1 MARNAADGEVQV
13 DGDVAGLQ
21 SSAEFDEDAFGALIE
36 ALPERV
42 FGVPG
47 SQTTDFE
54 ALTLARAPHQAFVK
68 LREDHGALLE
78 VRDGHVCGEVFPQ
91 TVGFPPD
98 ASIFLILDYE
108 TAVEMVAQPAEIL
121 SMEKAIPSHAATWGR
136 VLGFVEGDDHRR
148 FRRAL
153 DKAVFGRKVME
164 ERADE
169 LLKPAADYLVRR
181 LAAKIARG
189 DVGDA
194 KRDLALPMVY
204 KPVSRLIG
212 VPEEGFAHF
221 MPLCEAALLAP
232 WDAVAARCAMEDL
245 GTFFEGELEHR
256 KTCPADDIISKL
268 LQSMGDKASMSE
280 AEIVAHARF
289 LLPAGLDTTR
299 FTTTNMLAALM
310 LHPEQYQDLVCDP
323 DLIPQAV
330 EECQRWLP
338 AATAGGMRCVLQD
351 TTLAGTRIPAGSYVS
366 TIFPAINRDPKRW
379 DEPER
384 FDIHRD
390 PNPEH
395 FGFSVGRHYCI
406 GQNLARQVMR
416 HLLHA
421 LVTQLPDLRLAIPA
435 SEVKIQGMPLSNPV
449 RLPLTA

>member
-1 MARNAADGEVQV
+1 MV
-13 DGDVAGLQ
+13 GDVVSLGG
-21 SSAEFDEDAFGALIE
+21 SDHFDEDAFSAIIE
-36 ALPERV
+36 GLPERV

-47 SQTTDFE
+47 SQKTDFE
-54 ALTLARAPHQAFVK
+54 TLTLARAPHREFVK
-68 LREDHGALLE
+68 LRERHGPLLE

-98 ASIFLILDYE
+98 ASVFLIMDYE
-108 TAVEMVAQPAEIL
+108 TAVEMVAQPAEIMT
-121 SMEKAIPSHAATWGR
+121 MEKAMPSHAATWGR

-148 FRRAL
+148 FRRVL
-153 DKAVFGRKVME
+153 DKAVFGRRVME

-169 LLKPAADYLVRR
+169 LLKPAAEYLARR
-181 LAAKIARG
+181 LAAKIGRG
-189 DVGDA
+189 ETGDA
-194 KRDLALPMVY
+194 KRDLALPMAY

-212 VPEEGFAHF
+212 VPEEGFGHF

-232 WDAVAARCAMEDL
+232 WDAVAASCAMQDL
-245 GTFFEGELEHR
+245 GAFFAGELER
-256 KTCPADDIISKL
+256 RRTCPADDIISKL
-268 LQSMGDKASMSE
+268 LQSMGEKASMSE

-299 FTTTNMLAALM
+299 FTTTNMIAALM
-310 LHPEQYQDLVCDP
+310 MHPEQYQDVVRDPGLV
-323 DLIPQAV
+323 PQAV
-330 EECQRWLP
+330 EECMRWLP
-338 AATAGGMRCVLQD
+338 AAVAGGMRYVLQD
-351 TTLAGTRIPAGSYVS
+351 TTLAGQRVPAGSYVS
-366 TIFPAINRDPKRW
+366 TIFPSINRDPRRW

-395 FGFSVGRHYCI
+395 FGFAVGRHYCI

-416 HLLHA
+416 HLLTA
-421 LVTQLPDLRLAIPA
+421 LVTHLPGLRLAMPA
-435 SEVKIQGMPLSNPV
+435 SELKIQGMPLSNPV